1 MIGGVGLLA
10 GFCAAAMAGS
20 LWMFAIAH
28 GILIGFLGSDP
39 ESKEFPNGNR
49 MATLSIA
56 TTERV
61 RSGKNEWKEETQWHR
76 VVAWGKLA
84 ERVVQTLRK
93 GSKTALQ
100 GRLVHRKWESK
111 DGQTRFITEVVL
123 TDFQTMSPG
132 GVRREVGQVA

>member
-1 MIGGVGLLA
+1 MNSMKNTVQ
-10 GFCAAAMAGS
+10 
-20 LWMFAIAH
+20 
-28 GILIGFLGSDP
+28 LIGFLGSDP

>member
-1 MIGGVGLLA
+1 MKDRAVLRLA
-10 GFCAAAMAGS
+10 LNKRNTPYRMNS
-20 LWMFAIAH
+20 MKNTVQ
-28 GILIGFLGSDP
+28 LIGFLGSDP

>member
-1 MIGGVGLLA
+1 MCFVLL
-10 GFCAAAMAGS
+10 
-20 LWMFAIAH
+20 WIH
-28 GILIGFLGSDP
+28 GARTPNHMNTMKNTVQLIGFLGSDP

-84 ERVVQTLRK
+84 ERVSQVLRK
-93 GSKTALQ
+93 GSKVALQ
-100 GRLVHRKWESK
+100 GRLVHRKWGSK

-123 TDFQTMSPG
+123 TDLQTMSLG
-132 GVRREVGQVA
+132 GAKREVGQVA